1 MSVFFNTILEYFSYP
16 FVVYSFIVGILIAFS
31 SSLFGASLVLK
42 RHSMIG
48 DGLSHIAFGAMAVSA
63 ILDFAGNDMII
74 VMPVTVIAAVIILRT
89 GKKSK
94 IKGDASIAMLSV
106 GSLAVGYLLMNV
118 FPVSTNISGD
128 VCSSLFG
135 STAFLNL
142 KNSDVVLCSVF
153 SIAVILLFIINYN
166 KIFAV
171 TFDEDFFQSCG
182 VSAERV
188 NLFMAVI
195 TAIVIVL
202 AMNLVGA
209 LLISALIVF
218 PPISAM
224 RVCKSYFSTVITSA
238 IISVISAA
246 LGIILSMYIES
257 PVGSTVAVVNIIM
270 FSICSI
276 FGKIRTKNA

>member
-1 MSVFFNTILEYFSYP
+1 MSDFFSTISKYFSYS
-16 FVVYSFIVGILIAFS
+16 FVVYSFIVGILISFS

-63 ILDFAGNDMII
+63 VLRIVSNDMLI
-74 VMPVTVIAAVIILRT
+74 VMPVTVVAAILILRN

-106 GSLAVGYLLMNV
+106 GALAVGYFLMNL
-118 FPVSTNISGD
+118 FPVSANISGD

-135 STAFLNL
+135 STEFLNL
-142 KNSDVVLCSVF
+142 ETSDVVLCSVF
-153 SIAVILLFIINYN
+153 SIGVIILFIFNYH

-171 TFDEDFFQSCG
+171 TFDEDFSQSCG
-182 VSAERV
+182 VRADRV
-188 NLFMAVI
+188 NLFLAII

-224 RVCKSYFSTVITSA
+224 RVCKSYFSTVVCSA
-238 IISVISAA
+238 IISVFSSAF
-246 LGIILSMYIES
+246 GIILSMYIES
-257 PVGSTVAVVNIIM
+257 PVGSTVALVNIVM
-270 FSICSI
+270 FLLCTFI
-276 FGKIRTKNA
+276 GKIKNK